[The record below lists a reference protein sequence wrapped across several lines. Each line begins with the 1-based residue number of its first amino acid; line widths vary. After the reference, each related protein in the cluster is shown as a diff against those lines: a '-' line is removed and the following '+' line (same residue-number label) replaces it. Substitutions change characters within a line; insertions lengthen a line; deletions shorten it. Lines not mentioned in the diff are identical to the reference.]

1 MNLEDPGQINPLE
14 FQKQIEDLVRRH
26 KFDHIQA
33 IKFWSENNEVSIED
47 TVPLI
52 NKPLKA
58 KIQFDAEKINYLPKR
73 ARLPV

>member
-14 FQKQIEDLVRRH
+14 FQNQIEDLVRRH

-33 IKFWSENNEVSIED
+33 IKYWAEEHEISIED

-52 NKPLKA
+52 NKTLKA
-58 KIQFDAEKINYLPKR
+58 KLQIDAEEINYLPKH